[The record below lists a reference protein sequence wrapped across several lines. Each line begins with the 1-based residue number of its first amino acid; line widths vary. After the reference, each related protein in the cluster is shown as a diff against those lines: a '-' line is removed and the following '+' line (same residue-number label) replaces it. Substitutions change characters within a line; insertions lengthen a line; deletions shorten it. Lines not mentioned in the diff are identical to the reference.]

1 MDFSTEITYSAEQ
14 EKFRQEVS
22 AWLSENAQIPEE
34 FEIPRETGDMS
45 QELYTWVR
53 EYRKKLGSK

>member
-45 QELYTWVR
+45 QE
-53 EYRKKLGSK
+53 